1 MQRSIICPHCH
12 TTSNHGVSV
21 CVGCQAEVHYGASKE
36 ACVLVFV
43 AALVCGAF
51 VGSHLQATAGWIS
64 GGVVL
69 VAGMWAIS
77 QLFRDRVVFK
87 RVYRT
92 R

>member
-12 TTSNHGVSV
+12 TASNHGVSV
-21 CVGCQAEVHYGASKE
+21 CVGCQAEVHYGASRE
-36 ACVLVFV
+36 AYAVVFV

-69 VAGMWAIS
+69 VAGMWAMA

-87 RVYRT
+87 RVYRN